1 MEENRIWSACI
12 LLAQIRDY
20 ERTAIKLQKNHFLT
34 REAYDLFPVFSF
46 PNSFIHLLIHWMFD
60 VCYYIHKGYNRIEK
74 CLHCCLETY
83 GEALGTLEIN
93 LKFSPASFTAD
104 AEN

>member
-1 MEENRIWSACI
+1 
-12 LLAQIRDY
+12 
-20 ERTAIKLQKNHFLT
+20 
-34 REAYDLFPVFSF
+34 
-46 PNSFIHLLIHWMFD
+46 MFA